1 MSIKPVGLVGAMLL
15 ASSLTWADLA
25 ATLDQAIIIDPALK
39 QSEALEQAFNY
50 QADAAQGW
58 ADPTIALK
66 AMGIPFN
73 FKVSEQ
79 PMAQLQLSVSQMLPN
94 FEAQS
99 LKASEL
105 IQTGQLEPIKRNL
118 RQRELTMQ
126 ISQLWLDAIKWQH
139 TLNQLELFRPEI
151 ERLQDLAELSFRQ
164 GLVQAGSDNI
174 LAAEALA
181 LKLNLRQIQAQTM
194 LDNALLAFGK
204 FGVVINSEREI
215 SSAHTTWPFSATS
228 NSANFSASQHPQVQ
242 LLAAQQQIKQTQ
254 SEFALSQDNMR
265 FGLSAS
271 YGHRFDDLMG
281 NNRAD
286 LFSLGASF
294 SVPVFSKDTANAK
307 RLAALS
313 GQEALLQ
320 QQALLERQ
328 LSSQWTTLQTA
339 VQNAQQALDING
351 EQVRQQT
358 QILDNAI
365 AAYTNND
372 GQFKPMIDAQ
382 LALFELELA
391 AIDIRHRLQN
401 HYAQQ
406 HFLLGAA
413 Q

>member
-25 ATLDQAIIIDPALK
+25 ATLNQAITIDPALK
-39 QSEALEQAFNY
+39 QSEALEQGFYY
-50 QADAAQGW
+50 QADAARGW
-58 ADPTIALK
+58 ADPTLALK
-66 AMGIPFN
+66 TMGIPFS

-105 IQTGQLEPIKRNL
+105 IQTGQLEPIKRDL
-118 RQRELTMQ
+118 RQRQLTLQ
-126 ISQLWLDAIKWQH
+126 VSQLWLDALKWQY
-139 TLNQLELFRPEI
+139 TLNQLEQFGPEI
-151 ERLQDLAELSFRQ
+151 DRLQNLAELSFRQ
-164 GLVQAGSDNI
+164 GLMQAGSNNI

-181 LKLNLRQIQAQTM
+181 LKLQLRQVQAQTM

-204 FGVVINSEREI
+204 FGIVISTAPDVANTH
-215 SSAHTTWPFSATS
+215 SSWPLSAVST
-228 NSANFSASQHPQVQ
+228 SANFTANQHPQVQ

-265 FGLSAS
+265 FGMSAS
-271 YGHRFDDLMG
+271 YSYRFDDPMG

-286 LFSLGASF
+286 LFSLGASV
-294 SVPVFSKDTANAK
+294 SLPVFSNDTANAK
-307 RLAALS
+307 HLAALS
-313 GQEALLQ
+313 AQEALLQ

-328 LSSQWTTLQTA
+328 LTSQWQTLQAA
-339 VQNAQQALDING
+339 VRNTEQALSVNTQQA
-351 EQVRQQT
+351 EQQSQL
-358 QILDNAI
+358 LDNAI

-391 AIDIRHRLQN
+391 ALDMHHRLQN

-406 HFLLGAA
+406 QFLIGAA